1 MPEPASEFHAR
12 ILAAAVDGR
21 LPAPAMSQW
30 DIFPW
35 EVVDG
40 AVAPKVLAGP
50 GPEAPRAGEEGG
62 GPCPAC
68 AGFGPERLVWED
80 DHWQLTADP
89 LPSGLPLVLTLWSRE
104 HLDTGDLDDDQAG
117 EFGRIANRLV
127 RIVQGLPHIG
137 RVHVNRWGDG
147 CSHFHVWF
155 VARPEGFE
163 QIKGS
168 YAVEWDDILPP
179 VDEAVWRSDLHTV
192 ATKLANWSGHARAQA

>member
-1 MPEPASEFHAR
+1 MPESAPEIHAR
-12 ILAAAVDGR
+12 VVAAAADGR
-21 LPAPAMSQW
+21 LPAPEMSGW

-40 AVAPKVLAGP
+40 AVAPKPLSAP
-50 GPEAPRAGEEGG
+50 APEAPRLGDEGG

-68 AGFGPERLVWED
+68 AGFAPERVVWED
-80 DHWQLTADP
+80 ENWQLLTDP
-89 LPSGLPLVLTLWSRE
+89 TPSGLPLVLTLWSRD
-104 HLDTGDLDDDQAG
+104 HLDTGDLDDDQAA

-127 RIVQGLPHIG
+127 RIMQGLPHVG

-155 VARPEGFE
+155 LARPEGFS

-179 VDEAVWRSDLHTV
+179 VDEAVWRADLHAV
-192 ATKLANWSGHARAQA
+192 ATKLANWGGHARA